1 MASKSETSRLILK
14 LGELTEEQYA
24 LNIGLDNLLDE
35 ILNQPNPSKRM
46 FEELEKLETRETE
59 IILEKKQTR
68 EELTEAKAE
77 SVLNDEDRQRRRLAS
92 TRMSSFFEW
101 EKNRHGMPN
110 GDPAAEGHF
119 VESQWEIHPEDIVV
133 DERHKLGAGQF
144 GTVFRGRLKGKDVA
158 VKRLLVQKFENT
170 KNEEEFKKEVK
181 IMSSLRHPNLLLFMG
196 ACTKP
201 GSMMMVVEIM
211 DKGSVYELLHTKD
224 LTRKLTFREKLSIAK
239 GAAQGMSWLH
249 GMNPA
254 ILHLDLKS
262 ANLLVDEHG
271 VVKVADFGLSQIKK
285 DQMLERVGSPLYMAP
300 EMLRG
305 EVYDAKADVFS
316 FGICL
321 WELLTEK
328 DPYDNSITK
337 LNDLIDRVAHK
348 HQRPVIPDNTEPR
361 HKELL
366 NKCWHQ
372 DPLQRPNFDEML
384 KSNIFDEV
392 IIDHSISELNHRGRH
407 FWKMVFPGKYDIPW
421 PVFLKA
427 ITQFCRW
434 PVPGG
439 PRTGANAGSSLTA
452 EDIETRQKCLK
463 AMLKADGST
472 VSKDVVT
479 IENFGQ
485 MLDWFGPLEHNLLER
500 VYQLVK
506 QDYFWGFL
514 STSDADKTLDRK
526 AGTYLVRFSNSERG
540 VYTLSVITKDL
551 KIANLRILFNV
562 ANGKFVL
569 GPKEYETLGHII
581 QGKQIKTYNVSLKKS
596 CQHDRPYSILFA
608 KTDSMS
614 LYMDPNLG
622 PNK

>member
-1 MASKSETSRLILK
+1 MASKAETSKAILK
-14 LGELTEEQYA
+14 ISELSEEQYA
-24 LNIGLDNLLDE
+24 LNITLENLLEE
-35 ILNQPNPSKRM
+35 ILNSPNPKKQL
-46 FEELEKLETRETE
+46 FDDLEKYETRETE
-59 IILEKKQTR
+59 IILEKKQLR

-77 SVLNDEDRQRRRLAS
+77 AVLTEEEKQRRRLSS

-101 EKNRHGMPN
+101 ERSRHGMPI
-110 GDPAAEGHF
+110 DPATQGHF

-201 GSMMMVVEIM
+201 GSMMMVTEIM

-224 LTRKLTFREKLSIAK
+224 VTRKLNFREKLLIAK
-239 GAAQGMSWLH
+239 GTAQGMSWLH

-285 DQMLERVGSPLYMAP
+285 EQMLERVGSPLYMAP

-305 EVYDAKADVFS
+305 ELYDGKADVFS

-328 DPYDNSITK
+328 DPYDNTITK

-348 HQRPVIPDNTEPR
+348 HQRPVIPDTTETR

-366 NKCWHQ
+366 DRCWHQ
-372 DPLQRPNFDEML
+372 DPALRPNFDEML
-384 KSNIFDEV
+384 RSNVFDEV
-392 IIDHSISELNHRGRH
+392 IIDHAISELNHRGRH
-407 FWKMVFPGKYDIPW
+407 FWKMVFPGKWEIPW
-421 PVFLKA
+421 AVFIKA

-434 PVPGG
+434 PVAGG
-439 PRTGANAGSSLTA
+439 PRSGANAASSLTTD
-452 EDIETRQKCLK
+452 DIETRTKCLK
-463 AMLKADGST
+463 AMLRADGSGT
-472 VSKDVVT
+472 SKDVVT

-551 KIANLRILFNV
+551 KIANLRILYNV
-562 ANGKFVL
+562 ANGRFVL
-569 GPKEYETLGHII
+569 GPKEYESLSHII
-581 QGKQIKTYNVSLKKS
+581 GGKQIKTYNVSLKKP

-608 KTDSMS
+608 KNDSMS
-614 LYMDPNLG
+614 LYMDPN
-622 PNK
+622 PIK